1 MDHSSIST
9 LISLLARRHRALA
22 AELIEPLG
30 LAPGQESLLMLLA
43 EEEPV
48 SQAHVA
54 RTLGIEAAT
63 VTKMVERMERN
74 GLVERTRSAHDRRIV
89 LVSRTE
95 RARERHAD
103 LLAAWARL
111 DRLTLEGL
119 TADDSRRLS
128 ALLAMLLHNV
138 DSARP

>member
-54 RTLGIEAAT
+54 RTLGIEPAT

-74 GLVERTRSAHDRRIV
+74 GLVERTRSADDRRIV
-89 LVSRTE
+89 LVSRTA

-103 LLAAWARL
+103 LLTAWARL
-111 DRLTLEGL
+111 DQLTLQDL

-128 ALLAMLLHNV
+128 ALLGTVLDNV
-138 DSARP
+138 DRART